1 MNLLT
6 IAVFV
11 LIIVLVYVVYKLM
24 TKTTMAVSGFSD
36 ASNTVV
42 LPCKKFGTSTNS
54 NYGYSTWLYID
65 SWASGGQFTIN
76 KNLLTRY
83 SAANLPLFQLYLD
96 NAQNNLNLV
105 INGTTPATNNPACT
119 IPNVQ
124 LQKWINITISVYG
137 NTVDMYLDGKLV
149 RTCIMKYPPSALNVG
164 DSLYIGGGYNVAAN
178 GTLSSPA
185 NPTGNVGNLQGYI
198 SNVVY
203 KANYFT
209 PEEAWNIYSAGYG
222 GSGMFDFLTKYK
234 LNFSITNDNQTL
246 GQFSL

>member
-1 MNLLT
+1 
-6 IAVFV
+6 
-11 LIIVLVYVVYKLM
+11 M

-96 NAQNNLNLV
+96 NDQNNLNLV
-105 INGTTPATNNPACT
+105 INGTTAAANNPACT

-124 LQKWINITISVYG
+124 LQKWINIIISVYG

-149 RTCIMKYPPSALNVG
+149 RTCIMKNVPAALNVG
-164 DSLYIGGGYNVAAN
+164 DSLYIGGGYNVTK

-185 NPTGNVGNLQGYI
+185 NPTGSVGNLQGYI

-222 GSGMFDFLTKYK
+222 GSGMFDFLSKYK

-246 GQFSL
+246 GQFSV

>member
-11 LIIVLVYVVYKLM
+11 LIIGLIYLVYNLM
-24 TKTTMAVSGFSD
+24 SSTTMSVSGFTD
-36 ASNTVV
+36 ASNAVV

-54 NYGYSTWLYID
+54 NYGYSAWLYID

-76 KNLLTRY
+76 KNVLTRY
-83 SAANLPLFQLYLD
+83 SAANSPLFQLYLD
-96 NAQNNLNLV
+96 NDQNNLNLV
-105 INGTTPATNNPACT
+105 INGISTTNPACT
-119 IPNVQ
+119 IRNVQ
-124 LQKWINITISVYG
+124 LQKWINMTISVYG

-149 RTCIMKYPPSALNVG
+149 RTCIMNNVPAALNVG
-164 DSLYIGGGYNVAAN
+164 DSLYIGGGYNVVS
-178 GTLSSPA
+178 GKLSSPK
-185 NPTGNVGNLQGYI
+185 NPTGSDGNLQGYI
-198 SNVVY
+198 STVVY

-222 GSGMFDFLTKYK
+222 GAGMFDFLTKYK